1 MKISKKAQYAM
12 RAVLAI
18 ARHPGTR
25 PVQISDLSKSEL
37 IPVKFLEQILL
48 TLKKGGLLRSKRGAA
63 GGYFLNK
70 SPGDIPLVAILE
82 LIDGSFEPLGNDQQ
96 NNPSLTIPIGLEQC
110 FSQLRDLVNDH
121 LGAHSIQD
129 LLDLERA
136 DDILAFEI

>member
-18 ARHPGTR
+18 ARHPATR
-25 PVQISDLSKSEL
+25 PMQISDLSSSEG

-48 TLKKGGLLRSKRGAA
+48 TLKKGGLLRSKRGAG
-63 GGYFLNK
+63 GGYFLDK
-70 SPGDIPLVAILE
+70 SPADIQLVEILE
-82 LIDGSFEPLGNDQQ
+82 LIDGAFEPLGNDLQD
-96 NNPSLTIPIGLEQC
+96 NPSVALPIGLEQC
-110 FSQLRDLVNDH
+110 FEGLRNLVNDH
-121 LGAHSIQD
+121 LGTHSIQD

>member
-18 ARHPGTR
+18 ARHPATR
-25 PVQISDLSKSEL
+25 PVQISDLSSSEI

-48 TLKKGGLLRSKRGAA
+48 TLKKGGLLRSKRGAG
-63 GGYFLNK
+63 GGYFLDK
-70 SPGDIPLVAILE
+70 SPADIQLGAILE
-82 LIDGSFEPLGNDQQ
+82 LIDGAFDPLGNDRK
-96 NNPSLTIPIGLEQC
+96 NNPSVTIPIGLEQC
-110 FSQLRDLVNDH
+110 FEGLRDLVNNH
-121 LGAHSIQD
+121 LDAYSIQD

>member
-25 PVQISDLSKSEL
+25 LVQISDLSRTEV

-48 TLKKGGLLRSKRGAA
+48 TLRKGGLLRSKRGAG
-63 GGYFLNK
+63 GGYLLDK
-70 SPGDIPLVAILE
+70 APDEIPLITILE
-82 LIDGSFEPLGNDQQ
+82 LIDGPFDPLGNDQQ
-96 NNPSLTIPIGLEQC
+96 SQAIATLPAGLEQC
-110 FSQLRDLVNDH
+110 FKELRELVNSH
-121 LGAHSIQD
+121 LGAYSIQD
-129 LLDLERA
+129 LLDLERS

>member
-25 PVQISDLSKSEL
+25 PVQISDLSRSEL

-48 TLKKGGLLRSKRGAA
+48 SLKKGGLLRSKRGAG
-63 GGYFLNK
+63 GGYFLDK
-70 SPGDIPLVAILE
+70 AADEIPLLTILE
-82 LIDGSFEPLGNDQQ
+82 LIDGPFEPLGNDQQ
-96 NNPSLTIPIGLEQC
+96 SSAMTTISSGLEQC
-110 FSQLRDLVNDH
+110 FEELRELVNAH
-121 LGAHSIQD
+121 LGTYSIQD
-129 LLDLERA
+129 LLDLERP